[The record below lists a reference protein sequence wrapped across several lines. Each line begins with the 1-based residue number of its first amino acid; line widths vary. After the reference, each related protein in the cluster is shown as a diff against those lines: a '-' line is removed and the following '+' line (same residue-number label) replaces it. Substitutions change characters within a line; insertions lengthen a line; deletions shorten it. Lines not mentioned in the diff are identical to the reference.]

1 MSRHENWRVLYF
13 RLREENRM
21 LKDKIE
27 ELEDKIEEYEWVLG
41 IGEEDHGRCR

>member
-27 ELEDKIEEYEWVLG
+27 ELEDKIEEYEEG
-41 IGEEDHGRCR
+41 ISSIFGGGK